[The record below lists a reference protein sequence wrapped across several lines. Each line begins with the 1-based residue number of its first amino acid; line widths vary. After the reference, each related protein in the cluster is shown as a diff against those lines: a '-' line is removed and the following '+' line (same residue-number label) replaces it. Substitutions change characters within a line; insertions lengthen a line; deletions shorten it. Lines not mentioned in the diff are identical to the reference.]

1 MSETLPPPLPP
12 GIAALLDAERGR
24 EGLSDAARDRIL
36 ERLESTLS
44 GPRPRP
50 RRRWRATLGAFAGGL
65 FLGAAL
71 GGALLGARPGR
82 EQPRVL
88 VLDPPPPPPP
98 VVVVVRQAVPSVAAP
113 LPPEP
118 RTRTFAP
125 RAERSPAGTPAQDH
139 EMDEPDTELARERA
153 LIETARSALARKQ
166 PDVMEILVRHE
177 QQFPEGRL
185 AEERESL
192 LVQALVRAG
201 RAEEARRRA
210 ARFRARWP
218 RSLLQPVLDAALGE
232 IP

>member
-1 MSETLPPPLPP
+1 MGETLPPPLPP
-12 GIAALLDAERGR
+12 DIAALLDAERGR
-24 EGLSDAARDRIL
+24 EDLSDAARSRIL
-36 ERLESTLS
+36 DRLESEL
-44 GPRPRP
+44 GRPRP

-71 GGALLGARPGR
+71 AGALLGGRPGH
-82 EQPRVL
+82 EQPRML

-98 VVVVVRQAVPSVAAP
+98 VVVVVRQAVPSVASP

-118 RTRTFAP
+118 RARP
-125 RAERSPAGTPAQDH
+125 VGTPAPAPS
-139 EMDEPDTELARERA
+139 DEQDTELARERA

-166 PDVMEILVRHE
+166 PDVLEHLARHE
-177 QQFPEGRL
+177 QQFPDGRL

-201 RAEEARRRA
+201 RSGEARSRA
-210 ARFRARWP
+210 ARFRAHWP
-218 RSLLQPVLDAALGE
+218 RSLLQPVVDAALGE